1 MIRKSELLATIKEE
15 LEAGNRPGTSRVID
29 LLDLLIAQGGATL
42 GDITN
47 MRKQLGEKNV

>member
-1 MIRKSELLATIKEE
+1 MIRKSELLEAIRKE
-15 LEAGNRPGTSRVID
+15 LEAGNRPGTSRVVD

-42 GDITN
+42 GDVMR